1 MGRAD
6 DLMAAERNDHRPN
19 VTPAC
24 GLVVMET
31 ELKSSE
37 SGGGTNDTD
46 GQDDKDSSKAV

>member
-6 DLMAAERNDHRPN
+6 DLMAAERHDHRPK

-24 GLVVMET
+24 GSVVMET

-46 GQDDKDSSKAV
+46 GQDNKDSSKTV

>member
-6 DLMAAERNDHRPN
+6 DLMAAERHDNRPN

-24 GLVVMET
+24 GSVVMET